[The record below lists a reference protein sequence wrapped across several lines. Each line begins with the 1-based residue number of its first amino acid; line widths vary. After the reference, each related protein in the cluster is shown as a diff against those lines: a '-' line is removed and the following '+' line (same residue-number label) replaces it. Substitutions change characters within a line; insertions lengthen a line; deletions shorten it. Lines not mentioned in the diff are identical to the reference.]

1 MAGVKKLANGN
12 YEAWFRDPS
21 GKEKTKQK
29 KREKDALDW
38 LVKELSAI
46 DRGEYVDSRR
56 GRITVG
62 ECVPTWLAGRVDLKP
77 KTLAGYESLLRTH
90 ILPRWQ
96 DVQLRHVTNADVVA
110 WIAEMRKRGLSAS
123 RTRQTAGVLSMVLAA
138 AVRDRRIASNP
149 AADVNLPRHVS
160 PQHRYLRHAELHALA
175 DACGYD
181 AVFVLVLGYC
191 GLRFGEAAALR
202 VRNIDLMRRR
212 IRITE
217 AVVEVNG
224 HQVFGTTKNHQARSV
239 PIPPIVADRLAVQ
252 LAGRKGS
259 DFAFPARRG
268 GAIWNGTFRKAV
280 WDRACVAVGLGEYV
294 EIKGRNRYRGLVP
307 HELRH
312 TAASLAIAAG
322 ANIKVIQTML
332 GHKTA
337 TMTWDL
343 YGHLYEDDLDVV
355 AQRLDAAARADL
367 ADFSR
372 TNGTAAVVD
381 LDERRFE
388 QGA

>member
-1 MAGVKKLANGN
+1 M
-12 YEAWFRDPS
+12 
-21 GKEKTKQK
+21 
-29 KREKDALDW
+29 
-38 LVKELSAI
+38 I
-46 DRGEYVDSRR
+46 
-56 GRITVG
+56 
-62 ECVPTWLAGRVDLKP
+62 
-77 KTLAGYESLLRTH
+77 
-90 ILPRWQ
+90 
-96 DVQLRHVTNADVVA
+96 
-110 WIAEMRKRGLSAS
+110 
-123 RTRQTAGVLSMVLAA
+123 LAA
-138 AVRDRRIASNP
+138 AVRDRRLAANP
-149 AADVNLPRHVS
+149 AADVNLPVHVP

-175 DACGYD
+175 DACGDD

-217 AVVEVNG
+217 AVTEVNG

-239 PIPPIVADRLAVQ
+239 PIPPIVCDRLMVQ
-252 LAGRKGS
+252 LAGRKS
-259 DFAFPARRG
+259 DEFAFPAPRG

-294 EIKGRNRYRGLVP
+294 EIKGRARYRGLVP

-322 ANIKVIQTML
+322 ANIKVVQTIL

-343 YGHLYEDDLDVV
+343 YGHLYEDDLDAV
-355 AQRLDAAARADL
+355 AQRLDAAARADI

-372 TNGTAAVVD
+372 TKRAAEVVE
-381 LDERRFE
+381 LDQRRAE
-388 QGA
+388 EGA